1 MKFNVSQL
9 LEKVVSMHASDL
21 HLSVGTSPVVRINTV
36 LSVLT
41 DIQPLAVEDVEYFL
55 SQLLTQQQKD
65 IFDVNK
71 EIDFSIALSSTVRF
85 RVNAFHQK
93 GYPSAALRII
103 PIKVPTLEEN
113 NLPPIIGSLC
123 ELHQGLVIVTGPTG
137 QGKSTTIASML
148 DRINNTRSEHIIT
161 VEDPIEY
168 IFTNKQ
174 SFIEQREMY
183 LDTHS
188 WEVALRSILREDPNV
203 VVVGEMRDFD
213 TIAATITIAETGHL
227 VFASLHTN
235 SASQTIDRIIDSFP
249 ETQQGQVRLQLSQ
262 IIEAVISQRLIPSAR
277 LGMVPAI
284 EIMLASTAVKNLI
297 REGKT
302 YQLDN
307 IISTSSNLGMLTLE
321 SSIANL
327 IENGSIEYAD
337 ALRFSSKPDE
347 LRMLISRGK
356 SPHSGTGASGDRS
369 KK

>member
-9 LEKVVSMHASDL
+9 LEKVVSLRASDL
-21 HLSVGTSPVVRINTV
+21 HLSVGISPVVRINTV
-36 LSVLT
+36 LSPLT
-41 DIQPLAVEDVEYFL
+41 DIQPLVVEDVEYFL

-71 EIDFSIALSSTVRF
+71 EVDFSIALSSTVRF

-103 PIKVPTLEEN
+103 PIKVPTLEES

-123 ELHQGLVIVTGPTG
+123 ELHQGLVIVTGPAG
-137 QGKSTTIASML
+137 QGKSTTIASMI

-161 VEDPIEY
+161 IEDPIEY
-168 IFTNKQ
+168 IFINKK

-188 WEVALRSILREDPNV
+188 WEVALRSVLREDPNV

-235 SASQTIDRIIDSFP
+235 SASQTVDRIIDSFP

-262 IIEAVISQRLIPSAR
+262 IIEAVISQRLIPSAKM
-277 LGMVPAI
+277 GMVPAT
-284 EIMLASTAVKNLI
+284 EILLASTAVKNLI

-307 IISTSSNLGMLTLE
+307 IISTSSNLGMSTLE

-327 IENGSIEYAD
+327 IDNGSVEYAD

-356 SPHSGTGASGDRS
+356 S